1 MQSWQRN
8 AWLLFLS
15 PHLIITDIVTVQ
27 PTKHQKTVDLPPG
40 FKTISFYRGRHF
52 QKGKSSIRFTKCS
65 FKDLYVQVLKF
76 CFSSTNAK

>member
-27 PTKHQKTVDLPPG
+27 PTKHQKMAQRQLIFLLVSKPFPSIGGDIFKRENLPSDLQNVVS
-40 FKTISFYRGRHF
+40 KTYMSR
-52 QKGKSSIRFTKCS
+52 C
-65 FKDLYVQVLKF
+65 
-76 CFSSTNAK
+76 